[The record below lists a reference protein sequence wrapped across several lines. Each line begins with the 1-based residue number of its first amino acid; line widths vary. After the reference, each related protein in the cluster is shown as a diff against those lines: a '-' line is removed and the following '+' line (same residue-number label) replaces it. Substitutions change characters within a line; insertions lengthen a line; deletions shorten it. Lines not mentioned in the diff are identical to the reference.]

1 MTEHD
6 VEADLNIRMVAA
18 GLRPGW
24 LTTDWSVTATRAALK
39 RMGLDGTL
47 AVRAVKVGGPV
58 RLQGALVVA
67 RVTGGSMATL
77 RSHRAVAMALGI
89 PCGARAAWMDPNL
102 CHAFIVW
109 AAPPRKVKCK
119 AKPYERDAVYVTS
132 FWCASRA
139 DGIRWCKAFIRR
151 AAAFVHAEGLE
162 LHFETTTTIQ

>member
-1 MTEHD
+1 MS
-6 VEADLNIRMVAA
+6 EADLNIRMVAA

-24 LTTDWSVTATRAALK
+24 LTDDLTVTASRALLK

-47 AVRAVKVGGPV
+47 AVRTVKVGGPV
-58 RLQGALVVA
+58 PLKGALIVPRA
-67 RVTGGSMATL
+67 PGASMAML
-77 RSHRAVAMALGI
+77 RSHRAVAAALGI
-89 PCGARAAWMDPNL
+89 PCGSRTAWMDPTL

-109 AAPPRKVKCK
+109 AAPPWKVKCK
-119 AKPYERDAVYVTS
+119 AKPYERGAVYVTS

-151 AAAFVHAEGLE
+151 AADFVRAEGLE